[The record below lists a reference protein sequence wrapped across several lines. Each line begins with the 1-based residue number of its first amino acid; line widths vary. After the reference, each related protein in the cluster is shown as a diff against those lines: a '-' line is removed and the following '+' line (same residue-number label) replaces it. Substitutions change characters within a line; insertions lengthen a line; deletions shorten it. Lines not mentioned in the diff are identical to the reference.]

1 MNFFQLFFATENVNI
16 IFMNS
21 VEITCPFWGQ
31 YVEKT
36 DLHIMQLTLH
46 FMAMINIRLLNRIY
60 SSSFEIVLHLKF
72 KIAP

>member
-36 DLHIMQLTLH
+36 DLHIMQLNLH
-46 FMAMINIRLLNRIY
+46 FMAMINTP
-60 SSSFEIVLHLKF
+60 FEIVLHIKF